1 MTRVIALGYHGVSAR
16 WPSSLAVDPEQLRR
30 QISYLLE
37 RGHRPVTVTEAARL
51 GARERLV
58 VITFDDALA
67 SVYRLAFPILQEL
80 GAVATVYAP
89 SEPILSGQPM
99 AWPEVRDHLATEH
112 AAELDGMTVE
122 ELREVASAGWEVGSH
137 TCTHPWLPTLD
148 ADRLR
153 DELVRSR
160 ADLQAALGLPCT
172 SLAYPFGAHDDR
184 VVAATQAAGYETAV
198 TLPHRLRPWPPAGA
212 DIDERLR
219 LARIGI
225 YLADDM
231 TRFRVK
237 VAAPM
242 RALRESP
249 LWDAVIRA
257 RARVAAAR

>member
-1 MTRVIALGYHGVSAR
+1 MTNVIALGYHGVSAR
-16 WPSSLAVDPEQLRR
+16 WPSSLAVVPEQLRR
-30 QISYLLE
+30 QVAYLLE

-51 GARERLV
+51 GAGERLV
-58 VITFDDALA
+58 VITFDDALS

-89 SEPILSGQPM
+89 SVPILSGAPM

-112 AAELDGMTVE
+112 AAELDGMTVAQ
-122 ELREVASAGWEVGSH
+122 LGAVAAAGWEVGSH
-137 TCTHPWLPTLD
+137 TRTHPWLPRLD
-148 ADRLR
+148 DESLR

-160 ADLQAALGLPCT
+160 AELREALGLPIT

-184 VVAATQAAGYETAV
+184 VVAATRVAGYDTAV
-198 TLPHRLRPWPPAGA
+198 TLPHRLRAWPPAGA

-242 RALRESP
+242 RLLRQSP
-249 LWDAVIRA
+249 LWDAMIRA
-257 RARVAAAR
+257 RARVATR